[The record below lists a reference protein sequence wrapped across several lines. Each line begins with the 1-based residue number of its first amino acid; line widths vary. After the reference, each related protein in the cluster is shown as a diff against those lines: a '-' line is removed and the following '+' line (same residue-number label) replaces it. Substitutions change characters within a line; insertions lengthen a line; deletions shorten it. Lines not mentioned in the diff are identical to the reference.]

1 MNTTGQ
7 PLIRVWDPLVRIGH
21 WVLVAAFFVAYLTE
35 DDLLG
40 VHVWAG
46 YVVGIVLVVRL
57 VWGFIGPRYACF
69 SDFVR
74 SPRQVFGYLS
84 DLVRFQARRYI
95 GHSPGGGAMVIALLL
110 FLAATVV
117 TGLVLYAEEEHAGP
131 LAPIFAA
138 DAPADTGHQVKP
150 AAADERQ
157 GLRGRNGGAEDET
170 LEDVHDFLANVTLIL
185 IAFHIGG
192 VLLASAVHRENLIGA
207 MVTGYKRPDML
218 DRL

>member
-7 PLIRVWDPLVRIGH
+7 PIVRVWDPLVRIGH

-46 YVVGIVLVVRL
+46 YVVGIVLLVRL
-57 VWGFIGPRYACF
+57 VWGFIGPRYARF

-74 SPRQVFGYLS
+74 GPRQTFGYLG
-84 DLVRFQARRYI
+84 DLVRFRARRYI

-131 LAPIFAA
+131 LAPLFAA
-138 DAPADTGHQVKP
+138 DLLLKP
-150 AAADERQ
+150 AAADEREA
-157 GLRGRNGGAEDET
+157 LRARTGGSEDET

-185 IAFHIGG
+185 IVFHIGG
-192 VLLASAVHRENLIGA
+192 VLLASAVHRENLLGA
-207 MVTGYKRPDML
+207 MVTGYKRPDVL
-218 DRL
+218 DRR

>member
-7 PLIRVWDPLVRIGH
+7 PVVRVWDPLVRIGH
-21 WVLVAAFFVAYLTE
+21 WILVAAFFVAYLTD
-35 DDLLG
+35 DDLLS

-57 VWGFIGPRYACF
+57 VWGFIGPRYARF

-74 SPRQVFGYLS
+74 SPRQVLGYLGN
-84 DLVRFQARRYI
+84 LVRFQARRYI

-110 FLAATVV
+110 FLAATVA

-131 LAPIFAA
+131 LAPLYAA
-138 DAPADTGHQVKP
+138 DAPADFGHLLKP
-150 AAADERQ
+150 AAADERE
-157 GLRGRNGGAEDET
+157 GLRARTGATEDET
-170 LEDVHDFLANVTLIL
+170 LEDVHDFLANVTVIL
-185 IAFHIGG
+185 IAFHIAG

-218 DRL
+218 DRR

>member
-7 PLIRVWDPLVRIGH
+7 PVVRVWDPLVRIGH

-46 YVVGIVLVVRL
+46 YVVGIVLLVRL
-57 VWGFIGPRYACF
+57 VWGFIGPRYARF

-74 SPRQVFGYLS
+74 GPRQTFGYLG
-84 DLVRFQARRYI
+84 DLVRFRARRYI

-131 LAPIFAA
+131 LAPLFAA
-138 DAPADTGHQVKP
+138 DSPTVTGDLLKP
-150 AAADERQ
+150 AAADEPEA
-157 GLRGRNGGAEDET
+157 LRARTGGTEDEM

-185 IAFHIGG
+185 ILFHLGG
-192 VLLASAVHRENLIGA
+192 VFLASAVHRENLIGA
-207 MVTGYKRPDML
+207 MVTGYKRPDLL
-218 DRL
+218 DHR